1 MKNLVVLLT
10 LCAALSG
17 CVFSHHSNLHQKGTE
32 VSADRMMQI
41 MPGTTD
47 RDWVLSNIGTPDRI
61 HADKDGV
68 EVFEYVAKTTKHTD
82 SDFILLFSSV
92 CTTSPA
98 LGGGHSDYFV
108 ANAYQDAVAARAAGS
123 APRVVALNWGSWGD
137 IGQSAGADSTVTIR

>member
-10 LCAALSG
+10 LCAVLSG

-41 MPGTTD
+41 VPGTTD
-47 RDWVLSNIGTPDRI
+47 RDWVLTNIGTPDRI

-82 SDFILLFSSV
+82 SDFILLFSWDTEKVVETVVTRIVMRNGIVESLDT
-92 CTTSPA
+92 TTS
-98 LGGGHSDYFV
+98 
-108 ANAYQDAVAARAAGS
+108 
-123 APRVVALNWGSWGD
+123 
-137 IGQSAGADSTVTIR
+137 